1 MAAGLGQGPNP
12 GFPKPES
19 LWHDADGGAM
29 SEHRLPTTVSPRRY
43 HIHLTADPAKP
54 DFAAAVTIHVDVEE
68 PVADIVLHADN
79 LTIDEVTIEQEAV
92 QRAAISQKGDRLTLT
107 PPAPLAAGA
116 AVLRIKY
123 SGKVRHDMA
132 GLYLS
137 KDGERACLATQCEA
151 TDARSIVPCWDEPSC
166 KAVWQWTVTAPAD
179 LTVLTNGP
187 VEATQTEGGV
197 ATHTFAETPAM
208 SSYLIACCI
217 GDFASTKAID
227 ARDTPFKVWAM
238 QGQEQHGDKGNE
250 LAAQMLPWYE
260 DYFGQPY
267 AFGKYDQIA
276 VPSFAFGAMENAG
289 LVLFRPSLVLLDKAT
304 ASWDDRRSV
313 ALVVAHEFAHMWFGN
328 LVTMA
333 WWDDLWLNEA
343 FAEWIAHKCADA
355 MDPSL
360 DVWVPFRQRA
370 AGALSTD
377 ALGSTHAIYH
387 PVKTPEE
394 AQEMFDA
401 VTYGKGSAVM
411 RMLESYL
418 GEEAF
423 CAGLRAYMATFAF
436 DNAEGKDLWSHLAN
450 ASGQDVAGIMGDWV
464 KQAGHPTVTC
474 RWDGALH
481 LGQYR
486 TTSSPLIGEIEGTW
500 RVPLVIRYAD
510 DAGVHEHRHLLTGSE
525 SIRLDVQ
532 GQLKWLWPNADDG
545 GFYRVQLDAALLD
558 LALANVEALS
568 APERVGLLR
577 DLWMQVRSGR
587 QGIAPFLATL
597 EATLDG
603 SAHYEVVEFQ
613 VGVLRMID
621 GLLHDRPEQAA
632 FREWVA
638 ATLHAAWEGAP
649 AKTDADKQR
658 RAALLRAV
666 GAVALHP
673 EAVVAAGRLAD
684 EERAGNAKDTELA
697 SVAVAVEAAAG
708 DLTTLAMHMDVYNGR
723 REGSASPQDVE
734 RYVYALPQYRDPAA
748 IARILELLAKEG
760 IAAQAEGPV
769 LRAMLVSPASQRAA
783 WQHLQATW
791 ASTTARLG
799 EAWLGIIVEACGE
812 LPTADAADVIAFIEP
827 RLKGRAGQSWMR
839 AQERLKERAELEAR
853 VGPDLRAWASALVAS
868 IAR

>member
-1 MAAGLGQGPNP
+1 
-12 GFPKPES
+12 
-19 LWHDADGGAM
+19 M
-29 SEHRLPTTVSPRRY
+29 SEHRLPTSVSPTHY
-43 HIHLTADPAKP
+43 KLHLTADPAKEA
-54 DFAAAVTIHVDVEE
+54 FTGHVTIDVDVHD
-68 PVADIVLHADN
+68 ATDAIVLHADK
-79 LTIDEVTIEQEAV
+79 LDIAEAAVEQGESWTA
-92 QRAAISQKGDRLTLT
+92 QASQDGDRLTLT
-107 PPAPLAAGA
+107 LPQALGTGKAQI
-116 AVLRIKY
+116 RIAF

-151 TDARSIVPCWDEPSC
+151 TDARSIVPCWDEPAH
-166 KAVWQWTVTAPAD
+166 KAAWTWTVTAPSG
-179 LTVLTNGP
+179 LTVLTNG
-187 VEATQTEGGV
+187 ATESVDDDGTN
-197 ATHTFAETPAM
+197 ATHTFTTTPKM

-217 GDFASTKAID
+217 GDFANSTETS
-227 ARDTPFKVWAM
+227 ARDTPFQVWAM
-238 QGQEQHGDKGNE
+238 RGQEQHGDHGNQ
-250 LAAQMLPWYE
+250 LAAKMLPWYE

-289 LVLFRPSLVLLDKAT
+289 LVLFRPSLVLLDEKT

-423 CAGLRAYMATFAF
+423 CEGLRSYMAEFRLN
-436 DNAEGKDLWSHLAN
+436 NAQGKDLWTHLAK

-464 KQAGHPTVTC
+464 KQPGHPTITC
-474 RWDGALH
+474 QWDGTLELH
-481 LGQYR
+481 QYR
-486 TTSSPLIGEIEGTW
+486 TTSSPLIGDQSGAW

-510 DAGVHEHRHLLTGSE
+510 DAGTHEHRHLMTEVNETVDLN
-525 SIRLDVQ
+525 VQ
-532 GQLKWLWPNADDG
+532 GTLKWLWPNAEDG
-545 GFYRVQLDAALLD
+545 GFYRVQLDNVLLQQTLHHVSE
-558 LALANVEALS
+558 LA
-568 APERVGLLR
+568 APERVALLR
-577 DLWMQVRSGR
+577 DMWMQVRAGK
-587 QGIAPFLATL
+587 QHIEPFLATV

-603 SAHYEVVEFQ
+603 TAHYEVVEFQ
-613 VGVLRMID
+613 VGIARMLD
-621 GLLHDRPEQAA
+621 GLLHGQPEQAT
-632 FREWVA
+632 FRQWLA
-638 ATLHAAWEGAP
+638 ARLHAAWADAP
-649 AKTDADKQR
+649 AKTDADRQR

-673 EAVVAAGRLAD
+673 PAVAAARELAD
-684 EERAGNAKDTELA
+684 KERQGDASDAELA
-697 SVAVAVEAAAG
+697 TVAVAVEAAAG
-708 DLTTLAMHMDVYNGR
+708 DVKTLEEHMAVYTQR
-723 REGSASPQDVE
+723 RDGTASPQEVE

-748 IARILELLAKEG
+748 VERILRLLADQG

-769 LRAMLVSPASQRAA
+769 LRAMLVSPAPQAAA
-783 WQHLQATW
+783 WEHLKATW
-791 ASTTARLG
+791 DETTARLG

-812 LPTADAADVIAFIEP
+812 LPTASAQEVIDFIEP
-827 RLKGRAGQSWMR
+827 RLEGRAGQSWMR
-839 AQERLKERAELEAR
+839 AKERLSERAELEHR
-853 VGPDLRAWASALVAS
+853 IGPGLRQWVATLALSTPDVRA
-868 IAR
+868 

>member
-1 MAAGLGQGPNP
+1 
-12 GFPKPES
+12 
-19 LWHDADGGAM
+19 M

-43 HIHLTADPAKP
+43 QIHLTADPAKP
-54 DFAAAVTIHVDVEE
+54 EFTGEVRIDIE
-68 PVADIVLHADN
+68 VASATGEIVLHADK
-79 LTIDEVTIEQEAV
+79 LTIDEATVEQDDLQPMGVE
-92 QRAAISQKGDRLTLT
+92 ISGDRLVLT
-107 PPAPLAAGA
+107 PRVPLAAGPA
-116 AVLRIKY
+116 SLHLRY
-123 SGKVRHDMA
+123 TGKVRHDMA

-151 TDARSIVPCWDEPSC
+151 TDARSIVPCWDEPAF
-166 KAVWQWTVTAPAD
+166 KAVWQWTVTAPAA
-179 LTVLTNGP
+179 LTVLANGP
-187 VEATQTEGGV
+187 LESRDEEDGV
-197 ATHTFAETPAM
+197 ATHTFAATPAM

-217 GDFASTKAID
+217 GDFAATSPLE
-227 ARDTPFKVWAM
+227 ARDTPFRVWAM
-238 QGQEQHGDKGNE
+238 RGQEQHGDRGNE

-289 LVLFRPSLVLLDKAT
+289 LVLFRPSLVLLDKDT

-355 MDPSL
+355 MDPTL

-423 CAGLRAYMATFAF
+423 RAGLQSYMAAFRF
-436 DNAEGKDLWSHLAN
+436 DNAQGKDLWSHLAD

-464 KQAGHPTVTC
+464 RQPGHPTVSC

-481 LGQYR
+481 LSQYR
-486 TTSSPLIGEIEGTW
+486 TTSSPLIGEFQGTW

-510 DAGVHEHRHLLTGSE
+510 NAGVHEHRHLLAE
-525 SIRLDVQ
+525 SDTLRLDVK
-532 GQLKWLWPNADDG
+532 GELKWLWPNVDDG
-545 GFYRVQLDAALLD
+545 GFYRVQMDDALLG
-558 LALANVEALS
+558 LALANVAELS
-568 APERVGLLR
+568 APERVSLLR

-587 QGIAPFLATL
+587 QAIAPFLATL

-603 SAHYEVVEFQ
+603 TAHYEVVEFQ
-613 VGVLRMID
+613 VGVLRMLD
-621 GLLHDRPEQAA
+621 GLLHGHKEQAA
-632 FREWVA
+632 YRSWVGRQ
-638 ATLHAAWEGAP
+638 LHRAWSNAP
-649 AKTDADKQR
+649 GGTDAERQR
-658 RAALLRAV
+658 RAALMRAM
-666 GAVALHP
+666 GAIAMHP
-673 EAVVAAGRLAD
+673 DAVTSARKLA
-684 EERAGNAKDTELA
+684 ESERAGQVRDAELA

-708 DLTTLAMHMDVYNGR
+708 DQATLALHMGVYNER
-723 REGSASPQDVE
+723 REGTASPQEVE

-748 IARILELLAKEG
+748 IAQILALLGAEG

-769 LRAMLVSPASQRAA
+769 LRAMLVSPATQAAA
-783 WQHLQATW
+783 WGHLQATW
-791 ASTTARLG
+791 EPTTARLG

-812 LPTADAADVIAFIEP
+812 LPTASAAEVIAFIEP
-827 RLKGRAGQSWMR
+827 RLKGRAGQSWAR
-839 AQERLKERAELEAR
+839 AQERLEERAELEQR
-853 VGPDLRAWASALVAS
+853 VGADLRAWASALVAS
-868 IAR
+868 VVQ